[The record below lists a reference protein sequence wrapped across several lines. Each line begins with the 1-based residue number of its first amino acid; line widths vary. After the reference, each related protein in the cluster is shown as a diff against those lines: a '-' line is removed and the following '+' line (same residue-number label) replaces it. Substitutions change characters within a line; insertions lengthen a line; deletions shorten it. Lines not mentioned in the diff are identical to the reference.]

1 LCKKQKPPHYS
12 NEVFNCEGKESCC
25 FFKGKTE
32 LKNII
37 MTTNKELNILG
48 TALES
53 CCDNPAT
60 GYFRDGFCRTIQ
72 EDAGTHILCAVV
84 TQEFLDFTKSL
95 GNDLSTP
102 APHWNFS
109 GLKAG
114 SKWCLCIS
122 RWLEAE
128 SAGKAPFV
136 VLEATHKKALEHT
149 TLELLQKYEAVV

>member
-1 LCKKQKPPHYS
+1 MHKANQ
-12 NEVFNCEGKESCC
+12 
-25 FFKGKTE
+25 
-32 LKNII
+32 
-37 MTTNKELNILG
+37 LNVLG

-72 EDAGTHILCAVV
+72 EDSGTHVVCAIV
-84 TQEFLDFTKSL
+84 TEDFLEFTKAR

-102 APHWNFS
+102 IPHWNFP
-109 GLKAG
+109 GLQPG

-128 SAGKAPFV
+128 RAGKAPFV
-136 VLEATHKKALEHT
+136 VLEATHQKALDYT
-149 TLELLQKYEAVV
+149 SLELLIKYKAVV